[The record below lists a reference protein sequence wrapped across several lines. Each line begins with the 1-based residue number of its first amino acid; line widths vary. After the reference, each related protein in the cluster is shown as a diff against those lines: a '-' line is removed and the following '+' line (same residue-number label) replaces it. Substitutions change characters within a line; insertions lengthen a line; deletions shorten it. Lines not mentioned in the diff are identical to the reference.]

1 MNKNILIFAA
11 LLLTVTFAC
20 KNNTSPSSEK
30 MNIVYILADDM
41 SWGDLSCYGQE
52 HFSTPNIDALAD
64 NGVIFHQAYA
74 GAPEC
79 APSRGTLLTG
89 MHQGRS
95 PIRDNSSARGQEYIP
110 DTVITVAEVLK
121 EAGYATGFVGKWG
134 VGLPGTE
141 GVPEKQ
147 GFDYS
152 FGFYDQGRAHTFYPF
167 YLMENG
173 NRIDYPGNAKFD
185 MQRRYIMNGSL
196 KDSLLNEYDEDGK
209 IILSELDDPTKAVYA
224 QAEVDKAA
232 FKFLNNNSKDKP
244 FFLYYATQLPH
255 GPLIIDD
262 LGDMKDNK
270 TLPQRQREWAAMVQR
285 LDSFVGDLV
294 AHLKETG
301 QYDNTMIFFSSDNGY
316 AMCGYMG
323 RGNRNKNWPDDPIL
337 KNKGPFVGG
346 KFSALEG
353 GARVPFI
360 ASCPKLF
367 GQKEVDVPVWLIDF
381 YATAADIAGAELTQV
396 TDGNSLIPL
405 MTGESA
411 PEFDMRPLYFFKQQE
426 QSVRYGPWKAYR
438 KNMNSKTQLYDIEN
452 DGYCKIDLA
461 AKHPDII
468 SVVDSVMDNVHT
480 PHQWYRDPWDDWDA
494 FTAKK
499 KAAKVEGNMQSGIR
513 ANGL

>member
-1 MNKNILIFAA
+1 MNKYFLIVAGLA
-11 LLLTVTFAC
+11 LSLLSAC
-20 KNNTSPSSEK
+20 KDDASQAPEK

-52 HFSTPNIDALAD
+52 QFSTPNIDALAG
-64 NGVIFHQAYA
+64 NGIIFHQAYA

-89 MHQGRS
+89 LHQGHS

-110 DTVITVAEVLK
+110 DSLVTVAEVLK
-121 EAGYATGFVGKWG
+121 TAGYTTGFVGKWG

-152 FGFYDQGRAHTFYPF
+152 FGFYDQGRAHTFYPL

-173 NRIDYPGNAKFD
+173 ERIDYPGNAKFD
-185 MQRRYIMNGSL
+185 MARRYIMNGSE

-209 IILSELDDPTKAVYA
+209 IILSELDDPSKAVYA

-232 FKFLNNNSKDKP
+232 FKFLDSTKDKP

-270 TLPQRQREWAAMVQR
+270 TLPQRQREWAAMVKR
-285 LDSFVGDLV
+285 MDTFVGDLV

-301 QYDNTMIFFSSDNGY
+301 QYDNTIIFFSSDNGY

-353 GARVPFI
+353 GTRVPFI
-360 ASCPKLF
+360 ASCPQLF
-367 GQKEVDVPVWLIDF
+367 GQKEIDVPVWLIDF
-381 YATAADIAGAELTQV
+381 YATAADIAGVELEQR
-396 TDGNSLIPL
+396 TDGNSLVPL
-405 MTGESA
+405 MKGEAA
-411 PEFDMRPLYFFKQQE
+411 PEFDLRPLYFYKSQE
-426 QSVRYGPWKAYR
+426 QSVRYGRWKAYR
-438 KNMNSKTQLYDIEN
+438 KTMDSPTQLYDIEN
-452 DGYCKIDLA
+452 DGYCTNDMA
-461 AKHPDII
+461 AAHPEVIH
-468 SVVDSVMDNVHT
+468 VVDSVMDNVHEAH
-480 PHQWYRDPWDDWDA
+480 PWYRDPWDDWDA
-494 FTAKK
+494 FNAKK
-499 KAAKVEGNMQSGIR
+499 QAAKAEGNMQYGTR
-513 ANGL
+513 PNGL